1 MVEGSPE
8 VMVLGEESASVSLIP
23 SVAGGSVP
31 AGTSRRGGSATI
43 RTGGEPSLA
52 LTSVGSDSPARSEP
66 LLRWVSPQDPSS
78 ELFTLDDAAEGME
91 RESLNEGITA
101 MLEAL
106 NQARG
111 ALHDIIVPTSQVF
124 T

>member
-1 MVEGSPE
+1 M
-8 VMVLGEESASVSLIP
+8 
-23 SVAGGSVP
+23 
-31 AGTSRRGGSATI
+31 
-43 RTGGEPSLA
+43 
-52 LTSVGSDSPARSEP
+52 
-66 LLRWVSPQDPSS
+66 S

-101 MLEAL
+101 TLEAL

-111 ALHDIIVPTSQVF
+111 TLHDIIIPTGRVF

>member
-1 MVEGSPE
+1 MRPVLPVAQKSTPKGPLDTTVVAEGTAGELSL
-8 VMVLGEESASVSLIP
+8 VL
-23 SVAGGSVP
+23 
-31 AGTSRRGGSATI
+31 TSRGSH
-43 RTGGEPSLA
+43 P
-52 LTSVGSDSPARSEP
+52 PAWDEP

-91 RESLNEGITA
+91 QESLNEGITA

-106 NQARG
+106 NHAKG
-111 ALHDIIVPTSQVF
+111 ALRDIIVPTGWVF